1 MKNKLKIIKRNQ
13 FYFLNIFIFK
23 YGETMTTLNQKTFK
37 AFLHEIFTLPV
48 WIKQII
54 YMELKEQ
61 LENSSIKSCIDTAK
75 KDNCFQLYI
84 PKLTYTG
91 KKELGCKTKN
101 LSENACIFLECVYQ
115 NTSIV
120 EIAVK
125 NDWNLCECSSYFLET
140 MEAELVIK
148 PSSRFVKGTALY
160 MSGKIRLGEYFVK
173 IDKITIEQLNEGLK
187 KQKEIEETYGDRPG
201 LAEILVS
208 LNFLSKTDTEGILLL
223 KEDCQKY
230 YSSNLVTQNLHK

>member
-1 MKNKLKIIKRNQ
+1 
-13 FYFLNIFIFK
+13 
-23 YGETMTTLNQKTFK
+23 MTALNQKTFK
-37 AFLHEIFTLPV
+37 TFIQEIYSLPV

-61 LENSSIKSCIDTAK
+61 LESSSIKSCIDTAK
-75 KDNCFQLYI
+75 KDNCLQLYI
-84 PKLTYTG
+84 PQLTYTG
-91 KKELGCKTKN
+91 KKELNCKTKN
-101 LSENACIFLECVYQ
+101 LSENAYIFLECVYQ
-115 NTSIV
+115 NISIV

-125 NDWNLCECSSYFLET
+125 NSWNLCECSSYFLEA
-140 MEAELVIK
+140 MEADLVLK
-148 PSSRFVKGTALY
+148 PSSHFVKGTALY

-187 KQKEIEETYGDRPG
+187 KQKEIEEAYGDRPG

-208 LNFLSKTDTEGILLL
+208 LNFLNKTDTEGILLL

-230 YSSNLVTQNLHK
+230 YCANLITQDMSKP